1 MMLPILIVLFAL
13 LLTQADAE
21 EKIFAPRVLARLRV
35 DTKRLSS
42 RVRNLFYFL
51 MFLFIILALAGPV
64 VEEGMATVRTHE
76 DRFLVALDISDSM
89 LCEDL
94 YPNRLELSKRKLIAL
109 LQEKEPTAAVG
120 LLAFAKESFL
130 LSPPTHDHRTL
141 AFFVRGL
148 QSSSISA
155 QGTNILTLLK
165 AAERL
170 FSQEGRKRLLIISDG
185 GEKRDFSREIAFA
198 KANEI
203 EVYILGVGT
212 DLGAPLRNSAG
223 SLIKDDAGRN
233 IVSRINRKIAVLA
246 EESGGRF
253 VRIEDLDI
261 PSLLQWINGAGSD
274 QTEKEKPIYVHLFVF
289 FIAAAM
295 VMLLLATSSFTKGE
309 HYRLPVLL
317 LMLLFLQ
324 PLPLKASLFDYRM
337 LDDARESYTKEAY
350 GDSARAYHR
359 YGIKHSSAEAIYNEA
374 NALYRAGRFQRAVNL
389 YESIRFVETQKN
401 HSLYHNLGNALARLG
416 TRKDLEKA
424 VEAYRRALTYQ
435 EDVESRENLARVEA
449 LLQNRKEQM
458 SAAELD
464 VQPVSPSPGMKNEAQ
479 REKSQLKNGEKSSTD
494 QERPGGMS
502 EREAE
507 KWLKRLDLTDG
518 RHGYKIEV
526 ADPEEGGDDAKPW

>member
-13 LLTQADAE
+13 LLTQGDAE

-64 VEEGMATVRTHE
+64 VEQGKATVRMPE
-76 DRFLVALDISDSM
+76 ERLLVALDISDSM
-89 LCEDL
+89 LCRDL
-94 YPNRLELSKRKLIAL
+94 YPNRLEFSKRKLIAL
-109 LQEKEPTAAVG
+109 LQEMPTNAVG

-130 LSPPTHDHRTL
+130 LSPPSRDHRTL

-148 QSSSISA
+148 QSSGISA

-165 AAERL
+165 AAERV
-170 FSQEGRKRLLIISDG
+170 FGEEGRKRVLIISDG
-185 GEKRDFSREIAFA
+185 GEKHDFSREIAFA
-198 KANEI
+198 KAKEI

-212 DLGAPLRNSAG
+212 DLGAPLQDSTG
-223 SLIKDDAGRN
+223 SLIKDDEGRSV
-233 IVSRINRKIAVLA
+233 ISRLNRKIALLA

-253 VRIEDLDI
+253 VRIEELDTPFVMQLI
-261 PSLLQWINGAGSD
+261 GGAGSD
-274 QTEKEKPIYVHLFVF
+274 QTEEEKPIYLHLFVF

-317 LMLLFLQ
+317 LTLLFLQ
-324 PLPLKASLFDYRM
+324 PLPLRASLFDYRM

-350 GDSARAYHR
+350 GESARAYHR

-374 NALYRAGRFQRAVNL
+374 NALYRVGRFQRAVNL
-389 YESIRFVETQKN
+389 YESIRFAEEQKN
-401 HSLYHNLGNALARLG
+401 HCLYHNLGNALARLG
-416 TRKDLEKA
+416 TQKDLEKA
-424 VEAYRRALTYQ
+424 VKAYRKALSYQ
-435 EDVESRENLARVEA
+435 EDAESRENLAKVEA
-449 LLQNRKEQM
+449 LLEKRKEQK
-458 SAAELD
+458 STAEEE
-464 VQPVSPSPGMKNEAQ
+464 VPVPPSQGM
-479 REKSQLKNGEKSSTD
+479 EKSSQKKEGQRENGVQSSRD
-494 QERPGGMS
+494 QEQPAVMS

-507 KWLKRLDLTDG
+507 KWLKRLDQPYG
-518 RHGYKIEV
+518 GHGYKIEV
-526 ADPEEGGDDAKPW
+526 DDPEEGGDDAKPW